1 MVEIPLSLYRCKIS
15 SISLRVAP
23 TQVRCA
29 TVGMEVLAVISAVIR
44 IVRSLVLPPAP
55 YVTLTKSGFFSARRE
70 SESHNLCSP
79 ASSLGGKNSTEKV
92 GFEEER
98 VASRRLKSI
107 VGEGTLTFV
116 SSSEV
121 AANART
127 LIASLRSQID
137 EEISTFLGD
146 AGSYIE
152 SIGPE
157 LVPVS
162 TAMRNFLIDGGKRF
176 RPLLGAIGSMA
187 VTGKSPDRAAVK
199 AVASLEFL
207 HACAL
212 IHDDVMDGSDTRRGN
227 PSIHRRFESMHRQAG
242 LSGDSAKYGEAS
254 AILLGDLALIWA
266 DLILHRSG
274 VGSDRLLSVLPIYDE
289 LRVELMAGQYLDVH
303 EQSLASVDA
312 DRSLKVAKYKSGKY
326 SIERPLH
333 FGARLSHGSDET
345 LLALSRYGIP
355 IGEAF
360 QLRDDILG
368 VFGDPDETGKPAGD
382 DLREGKRTV
391 LIALAVKGSDEREIF
406 TALGDPHLDQKRIE
420 RLREVIISSGALAQ
434 VEEMISDR
442 AEQAHEALSSTAIAD
457 EAKPLLE
464 LMAQMALHRSN

>member
-1 MVEIPLSLYRCKIS
+1 MDARNLIS
-15 SISLRVAP
+15 
-23 TQVRCA
+23 
-29 TVGMEVLAVISAVIR
+29 
-44 IVRSLVLPPAP
+44 
-55 YVTLTKSGFFSARRE
+55 
-70 SESHNLCSP
+70 
-79 ASSLGGKNSTEKV
+79 
-92 GFEEER
+92 
-98 VASRRLKSI
+98 
-107 VGEGTLTFV
+107 
-116 SSSEV
+116 
-121 AANART
+121 
-127 LIASLRSQID
+127 SLRSQID
-137 EEISTFLGD
+137 EEITAFLDD

-152 SIGPE
+152 SIGHE
-157 LVPVS
+157 LLPVS
-162 TAMRNFLIDGGKRF
+162 SEMRSFLIDGGKRF

-187 VTGKSPDRAAVK
+187 VTGLVPDRATLK
-199 AVASLEFL
+199 AVASLELL

-227 PSIHRRFESMHRQAG
+227 PSIHRRFESMHRGAD

-266 DLILHRSG
+266 DLALHRSG

-303 EQSLASVDA
+303 EQSLATVDA

-333 FGARLSHGSDET
+333 FGARLAHGSDET
-345 LLALSRYGIP
+345 LVALSRYGIP

-368 VFGDPDETGKPAGD
+368 VFGDPEQTGKPAGD

-391 LIALAVKGSDEREIF
+391 LIALAVKGSRDPKIF
-406 TALGDPHLDQKRIE
+406 SALGDPHLDQERID
-420 RLREVIISSGALAQ
+420 RIREAIISSGALTQ

-442 AEQAHEALSSTAIAD
+442 AEQAEEALSSNAIAE
-457 EAKPLLE
+457 EAKPLLQA
-464 LMAQMALHRSN
+464 MAHMALHRSN

>member
-1 MVEIPLSLYRCKIS
+1 
-15 SISLRVAP
+15 
-23 TQVRCA
+23 
-29 TVGMEVLAVISAVIR
+29 
-44 IVRSLVLPPAP
+44 
-55 YVTLTKSGFFSARRE
+55 
-70 SESHNLCSP
+70 
-79 ASSLGGKNSTEKV
+79 
-92 GFEEER
+92 
-98 VASRRLKSI
+98 
-107 VGEGTLTFV
+107 V
-116 SSSEV
+116 SSSDA

-127 LIASLRSQID
+127 VIDSLRREID
-137 EEISTFLGD
+137 AEITAFLDD

-157 LVPVS
+157 LLPVS
-162 TAMRNFLIDGGKRF
+162 DAMRTFLIDGGKRF
-176 RPLLGAIGSMA
+176 RPLLGAIGSIA
-187 VTGKSPDRAAVK
+187 VTGKYPDPATIK

-227 PSIHRRFESMHRQAG
+227 PSIHRRFEAMHRERR

-266 DLILHRSG
+266 DLVLHRSG

-303 EQSLASVDA
+303 EQSLATVDA
-312 DRSLKVAKYKSGKY
+312 DRSLKVAKFKSGKY

-333 FGARLSHGSDET
+333 FGARLSHSNDET
-345 LLALSRYGIP
+345 LRALSRYGIP

-368 VFGDPDETGKPAGD
+368 VFGDPEQTGKPAGD

-391 LIALAVKGSDEREIF
+391 LIALAVKGSDDARIF
-406 TALGDPHLDQKRIE
+406 SALGDPHLNQEGIE
-420 RLREVIISSGALAQ
+420 RIREAIISSGALAH

-442 AEQAHEALSSTAIAD
+442 AEQAQEALSSTAIAD

-464 LMAQMALHRSN
+464 MMAQMALHRSH